1 MTALLDDYL
10 DLIDAAR
17 FLDIHPQ
24 SLRRLVK
31 QAKIPARLW
40 QGKYVFHRPALQQ
53 FKSVYDP
60 RPGRKPTPRLL

>member
-1 MTALLDDYL
+1 MQALDDYL

-17 FLDIHPQ
+17 EIGIHPQ

-40 QGKYVFHRPALQQ
+40 QGKYLFHRPALQQ
-53 FKSVYDP
+53 FVSLYDP
-60 RPGRKPTPRLL
+60 RPGRKVTRRLI